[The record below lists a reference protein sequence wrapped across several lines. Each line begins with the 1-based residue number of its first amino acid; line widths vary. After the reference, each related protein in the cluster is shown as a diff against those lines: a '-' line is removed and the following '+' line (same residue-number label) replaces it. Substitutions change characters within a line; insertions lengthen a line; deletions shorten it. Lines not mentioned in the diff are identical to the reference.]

1 MSNTISIYTDGAC
14 KMNPGKGGW
23 GVFVKN
29 SNEKLCGGEFHTT
42 NNRMELT
49 AVIESFKYLK
59 QKNIFQ
65 SCIVHTDSQ
74 YVYNGITKW
83 RHGWKRNGW
92 KNAKKQS
99 VLNYDLW
106 KQLDV
111 LVEELGFVSFVWV
124 RGHDGNCGNE
134 MADMLANQGVLT
146 L

>member
-1 MSNTISIYTDGAC
+1 
-14 KMNPGKGGW
+14 
-23 GVFVKN
+23 
-29 SNEKLCGGEFHTT
+29 
-42 NNRMELT
+42 
-49 AVIESFKYLK
+49 LK
-59 QKNIFQ
+59 QKNIYE
-65 SCIVHTDSQ
+65 SCTIYTDSQ

-83 RHGWKRNGW
+83 RQNWKRNGW

-111 LVEELGFVSFVWV
+111 LVEESKNVSFVWV

>member
-1 MSNTISIYTDGAC
+1 MSNKISIYTDGAC
-14 KMNPGKGGW
+14 KTNPGKGGW
-23 GVFVKN
+23 GVFVEN
-29 SNEKLCGGEFHTT
+29 YNEKLYGGEFYTT

-49 AVIESFKYLK
+49 AVIESLKYLK
-59 QKNIFQ
+59 KKNIYE
-65 SCIVHTDSQ
+65 SCTIYTDSQ

-83 RHGWKRNGW
+83 RQNWKRNGW
-92 KNAKKQS
+92 KNTKKQS

-111 LVEELGFVSFVWV
+111 LVEESQNVSFVWV